1 MLPYESK
8 HEVHWSLHLKV
19 YVQWRSVNLWADDEE
34 KEIHIFNYGFLWSN
48 CCYICT
54 EVCVCVCM
62 QSQERWDH
70 EVSGFTETDFIQN
83 SMLVFTEWL
92 PPVHKIRPLSDL
104 WWKIRFPVICAVHTE
119 VWVSRALLVLQ
130 LAWAKPLGKAKHAD
144 TDVLL
149 HWFKSSRHPLSF
161 LGCQEMS
168 DDVSLGVEQK
178 PKRSAEVLAPTPEQL
193 LDHCLCCSTQYP
205 LSWRVNDSCSSAFQ
219 TVSCSNQ
226 VSTRQYRPVFTAA
239 PHAAYSLDILTHLNR
254 LRPVRLQPLLH
265 CQTDG
270 KLAQNCLLKQNN
282 CFTTSSRV

>member
-1 MLPYESK
+1 
-8 HEVHWSLHLKV
+8 
-19 YVQWRSVNLWADDEE
+19 
-34 KEIHIFNYGFLWSN
+34 
-48 CCYICT
+48 
-54 EVCVCVCM
+54 M
-62 QSQERWDH
+62 QSLWDH

-92 PPVHKIRPLSDL
+92 PPVHRIRPLSDL
-104 WWKIRFPVICAVHTE
+104 WWKIRFHVICAVHTE
-119 VWVSRALLVLQ
+119 VWVSRAPLVLQ

-144 TDVLL
+144 TDVLF

-178 PKRSAEVLAPTPEQL
+178 PIRSAEVLAPTPEQL
-193 LDHCLCCSTQYP
+193 LDHCLCCWTQFP

-239 PHAAYSLDILTHLNR
+239 PHAAYSLDILTHLNW

-270 KLAQNCLLKQNN
+270 KLAQNRLLNQNN

>member
-8 HEVHWSLHLKV
+8 HWGHCSRHLKV
-19 YVQWRSVNLWADDEE
+19 SVRWKPANLWADEE
-34 KEIHIFNYGFLWSN
+34 KETFLTRLFVEQLLLLL
-48 CCYICT
+48 YRG
-54 EVCVCVCM
+54 VCECRVCGIMRSVA
-62 QSQERWDH
+62 SQRQI
-70 EVSGFTETDFIQN
+70 SSKIPCLCSQ
-83 SMLVFTEWL
+83 WL
-92 PPVHKIRPLSDL
+92 PPVHRIRPLSDL
-104 WWKIRFPVICAVHTE
+104 WWKIRFHVICAVHTE
-119 VWVSRALLVLQ
+119 VWVSRAPLVLQ

-144 TDVLL
+144 TDVLF

-178 PKRSAEVLAPTPEQL
+178 PIRSAEVLAPTPEQL
-193 LDHCLCCSTQYP
+193 LDHCLCCSTQFP

-239 PHAAYSLDILTHLNR
+239 PHAAYSLDILTHLNW

-270 KLAQNCLLKQNN
+270 KLAQNRLLNQNN